1 MHKNFSKDDLKRW
14 IAEFKSFPE
23 LPFITT
29 SALIK
34 LSDLEE
40 FVAEIKKQQADCV
53 RVYFLRFS
61 MTETPTAEIRKDGKV
76 VRGCVWHETS
86 IGTTQATIAMVP
98 AKNFRHDPEFVFAA
112 DDIVLENQ
120 VMTLM
125 PGIQKEGTGLNP
137 PSPSIDNDMI
147 G

>member
-1 MHKNFSKDDLKRW
+1 MHQNFSTEDLKRW
-14 IAEFKSFPE
+14 IAEFTANPQ
-23 LPFITT
+23 LPFITN

-34 LSDLEE
+34 LSDLEA
-40 FVAEIKKQQADCV
+40 FIAGIKKQQADSV
-53 RVYFLRFS
+53 RIYFLRFS
-61 MTETPTAEIRKDGKV
+61 MNDIPTAAIRKDGKI

-98 AKNFRHDPEFVFAA
+98 AKNFRHDADFVFAA
-112 DDIVLENQ
+112 DDIVLDNQ

-125 PGIQKEGTGLNP
+125 PGIKEEGTGLNP
-137 PSPSIDNDMI
+137 PGPSIDNDTI

>member
-1 MHKNFSKDDLKRW
+1 MHQNFSTEDLKRW
-14 IAEFKSFPE
+14 IFEFKKNE
-23 LPFITT
+23 QIPFVTT

-34 LSDLEE
+34 LSDLEA
-40 FVAEIKKQQADCV
+40 FIAEVKKQQADCV

-61 MTETPTAEIRKDGKV
+61 INDTPTAEVKKNGKV
-76 VRGCVWHETS
+76 VTGCVWKEAAPG
-86 IGTTQATIAMVP
+86 ITQATIAMVP

-120 VMTLM
+120 VMTLL

-137 PSPSIDNDMI
+137 PSASIDNDMI

>member
-1 MHKNFSKDDLKRW
+1 MHQQFSTDELKRW
-14 IAEFKSFPE
+14 IFSFKNNAQ

-34 LSDLEE
+34 LTDLEE
-40 FVAEIKKQQADCV
+40 FIAEIKKQQADSV

-61 MTETPTAEIRKDGKV
+61 LNDTPTAKFEKEGKIV
-76 VRGCVWHETS
+76 KGCVWHEAATG
-86 IGTTQATIAMVP
+86 ITQATIAMVP
-98 AKNFRHDPEFVFAA
+98 AKNFRHDNDFVFAA

-120 VMTLM
+120 VMTLL
-125 PGIQKEGTGLNP
+125 PGIQQEGTGLNP

>member
-1 MHKNFSKDDLKRW
+1 MLQHFSTKELKRW
-14 IAEFKSFPE
+14 IFEFKINPK
-23 LPFITT
+23 LPFVTT

-34 LSDLEE
+34 LSELEK
-40 FVAEIKKQQADCV
+40 FVAEIKKQQADSV

-61 MTETPTAEIRKDGKV
+61 INDIPTAEITKNGKV
-76 VRGCVWHETS
+76 VKGCVWKEAAPG
-86 IGTTQATIAMVP
+86 ITQATIAMVP

-112 DDIVLENQ
+112 DDIVLEDQ
-120 VMTLM
+120 VMTLL